1 MISCEFCE
9 ISHNTFF
16 LKNPSDGCFCI
27 NTRPVYFP
35 TTTFRLFKN
44 DVTNIFRLN
53 IFSAQIVD
61 WKQEWAQ
68 FFKPLARK
76 WWWWWWIVFV
86 VWLTDERCLRLI
98 SSRDH
103 CQRFSLSQISNT
115 PQAGFEPAQNLNSDF
130 VQWSCPVVITTTPWR
145 HEA

>member
-53 IFSAQIVD
+53 IFFAQIVD

-68 FFKPLARK
+68 FFKPLARR

-115 PQAGFEPAQNLNSDF
+115 PRAGFEPAQNLNSDF

>member
-53 IFSAQIVD
+53 IFSARIVD

-68 FFKPLARK
+68 FFKPLARR

>member
-68 FFKPLARK
+68 FFKPLARR

-115 PQAGFEPAQNLNSDF
+115 PRAGFEPAQNLNSDF